1 MVESDK
7 RFPYHC
13 EWECGRQNVVS
24 KIGNSCGRA
33 NLNAALRVSEAADKG
48 VSLS

>member
-1 MVESDK
+1 MVESDG
-7 RFPYHC
+7 RFPYRC
-13 EWECGRQNVVS
+13 EWGCGRQNVVS

-33 NLNAALRVSEAADKG
+33 NCNAAWRVSEAAEKG